1 MSTTQKTF
9 AESWAF
15 TSDIKEEL
23 GAASYEIMPM
33 TCGDRETRFRSGRLR
48 YLCVFFDANNKVISK
63 RLGMELIAKK
73 TEKEYY
79 VFSRSEYKEPSA
91 DEIGGK
97 KFREQI
103 IKDLINSVTP

>member
-33 TCGDRETRFRSGRLR
+33 PGTRFRSGRLR

-103 IKDLINSVTP
+103 IKDLINAGIA